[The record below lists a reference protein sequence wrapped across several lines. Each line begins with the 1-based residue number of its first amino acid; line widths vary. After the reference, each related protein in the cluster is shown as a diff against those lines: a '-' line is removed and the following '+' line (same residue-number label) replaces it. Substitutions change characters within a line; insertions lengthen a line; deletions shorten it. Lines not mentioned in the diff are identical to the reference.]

1 MTESLTFDVELDASG
16 LTCPLPI
23 LRTKKAL
30 SKMQSGEVIKVIT
43 TDTHAKDDF
52 QAFSEQTGNILLAQ
66 HPEDDVLIHYLQRR

>member
-52 QAFSEQTGNILLAQ
+52 QAFAEQTGNILLAQ